1 MRGKSGRT
9 KNKRGSKTWN
19 LPQRLGALLS
29 SPRPSEHLPA
39 PSASSPRSSPAL
51 LRISLFLSGG
61 HGFSFWS
68 LAERRVSC
76 LSSGG
81 QMKSQLHL
89 TAGKRGQILSTYL
102 HATDCTNHFVK
113 KKKQEQKAFSGINF
127 PLNLVFNGSFCKC

>member
-1 MRGKSGRT
+1 MRGKSGWT
-9 KNKRGSKTWN
+9 KNKTGSKTWS
-19 LPQRLGALLS
+19 LPQRLGSLLS

-68 LAERRVSC
+68 LAERRVSF

-89 TAGKRGQILSTYL
+89 TTGKRGPIFSTYL
-102 HATDCTNHFVK
+102 HTTDCTNHFVK
-113 KKKQEQKAFSGINF
+113 KNNKKKAFSGINF
-127 PLNLVFNGSFCKC
+127 PLNLVFNGSFRKC